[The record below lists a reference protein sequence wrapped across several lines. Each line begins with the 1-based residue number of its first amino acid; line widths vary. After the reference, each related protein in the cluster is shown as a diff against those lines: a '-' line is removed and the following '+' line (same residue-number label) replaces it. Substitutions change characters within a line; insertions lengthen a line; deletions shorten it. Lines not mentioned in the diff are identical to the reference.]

1 MLNYYTILGAIY
13 SPLLLLEE
21 AALEDFEG
29 LPRNSTEI
37 NAVVVGLA
45 PSKFDYENMNKAF
58 RYSS

>member
-1 MLNYYTILGAIY
+1 MICLTS

-29 LPRNSTEI
+29 IQCSGEM

-45 PSKFDYENMNKAF
+45 PSKFDYETMNNAF
-58 RYSS
+58 K